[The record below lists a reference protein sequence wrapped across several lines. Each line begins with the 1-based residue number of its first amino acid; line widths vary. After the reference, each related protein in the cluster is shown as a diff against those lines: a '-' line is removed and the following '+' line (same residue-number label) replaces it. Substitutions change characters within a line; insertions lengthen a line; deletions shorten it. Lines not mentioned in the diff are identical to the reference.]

1 VWIIG
6 LTGSIGMGKS
16 TAGQILKRLK
26 VPVHDSDSAV
36 HRAFAQGG
44 PAVAEIDGL
53 FPGVVENGTVNRQA
67 LGKIVFNDD
76 AAIKE
81 LEGILHPLVRQDRNR
96 FLAHWRRQ
104 RHFAVAMDVPL
115 LFETGTD
122 AECDLTIVVTA
133 PAFIQQRRVLQRPGM
148 SPERFAAV
156 KSRQMPDADKRRRAD
171 FVVSTNLGRR
181 LTFKLL
187 TRIVLML
194 REKPNV

>member
-16 TAGQILKRLK
+16 TAGRILKGLT
-26 VPVHDSDSAV
+26 VPVHDSDGAV

-44 PAVAEIDGL
+44 TAVAAIDKL

-76 AAIKE
+76 AAIKA

-96 FLAHWRRQ
+96 FIARWRRQ

-115 LFETGTD
+115 LFETETD
-122 AECDLTIVVTA
+122 KACDLTIVVTA
-133 PAFIQQRRVLQRPGM
+133 PAFIQRRRVLQRPGM
-148 SPERFAAV
+148 SPDRFAAV
-156 KSRQMPDADKRRRAD
+156 KSRQMPDGEKRQRAD
-171 FVVSTNLGRR
+171 FVVPTNLGRR
-181 LTFKLL
+181 LTFNRL
-187 TRIVLML
+187 TRIIMML
-194 REKPNV
+194 REKSKV